1 MTTYDDIDGAE
12 EEVSTGAESD
22 AAPSHAMTFVTPG
35 GDRELAR
42 MNVVGAALPV
52 PRSGDRIGV
61 HGHLVEVTDVS
72 TNYGRDE
79 ESGRVA
85 VDTVV
90 HVLAEGDTSL

>member
-1 MTTYDDIDGAE
+1 MTTYDAIDAAE
-12 EEVSTGAESD
+12 EEAPTGPESD

-42 MNVVGAALPV
+42 MNVVGAALPI
-52 PRSGDRIGV
+52 PHSGNRIGV
-61 HGHLVEVTDVS
+61 HGHLVSVMDVS

-79 ESGRVA
+79 ESGRVL